1 MPKIDFAS
9 LAQKLTTPWEPI
21 EVARMNGFHIL
32 LALFH
37 GQYKFH
43 KHDGDEIFFVI
54 SGEIE
59 IELENETV
67 KLKQGE
73 GYLLP
78 KNTPHRSQAK
88 SPSVVMAIERANLKT
103 IWTQSPK

>member
-1 MPKIDFAS
+1 MEKINFAK
-9 LAQKLTTPWEPI
+9 LAEKLKTPWEPI
-21 EVARMNGFHIL
+21 EVLRMNGFHVL

-43 KHDGDEIFFVI
+43 KHDGDEMFFVI

-78 KNTPHRSQAK
+78 QNTTHRSQAK
-88 SPSVVMAIERANLKT
+88 NPSIVMAIERANLKT
-103 IWTQSPK
+103 IWTQPMK